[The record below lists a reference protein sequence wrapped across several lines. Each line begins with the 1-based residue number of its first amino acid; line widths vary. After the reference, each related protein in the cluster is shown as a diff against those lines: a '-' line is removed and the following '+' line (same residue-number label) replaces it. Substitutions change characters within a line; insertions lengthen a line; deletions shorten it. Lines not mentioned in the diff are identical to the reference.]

1 MNTLKQLF
9 FSCIYLLCSLRV
21 HTSVD
26 ICWTC
31 WGSLNMNEALHMS
44 KNWCTQHV
52 VLEADETL
60 NTKMSVCCQ
69 ICTMEVKLLQFRAWP
84 FCLVTQKGNGSS
96 YVQSK
101 FVHLS
106 KVELQLIFSSVQPR
120 FFAVYG
126 VTQLKTS
133 IVHNM
138 DASPYMKGDI
148 WASVTSTSHVFKNMT
163 ALANHTHTGGNRNA
177 EQKEIAIKIKAN
189 SPKGSQNS
197 VLKLHQCITLN
208 LWKWPRPQIK
218 FNAIWCKGL
227 AMISGFRINNGFS
240 ISRHCGVYWAV
251 TFMP

>member
-9 FSCIYLLCSLRV
+9 FSCIYLLCLLRV

-31 WGSLNMNEALHMS
+31 WRSLNMNEALHMS

-84 FCLVTQKGNGSS
+84 FCLVTQKGNGS
-96 YVQSK
+96 YMYRVN
-101 FVHLS
+101 LS
-106 KVELQLIFSSVQPR
+106 TCPSWAATNFLQCTTSVLR
-120 FFAVYG
+120 GLWCY
-126 VTQLKTS
+126 TIKTS

-148 WASVTSTSHVFKNMT
+148 WASVTSTSHVFKNMWQLWPIIHIQAGT
-163 ALANHTHTGGNRNA
+163 EMQNRKKLLLKSN
-177 EQKEIAIKIKAN
+177 QTLLK
-189 SPKGSQNS
+189 
-197 VLKLHQCITLN
+197 VLKIQCWNCINALH
-208 LWKWPRPQIK
+208 
-218 FNAIWCKGL
+218 
-227 AMISGFRINNGFS
+227 
-240 ISRHCGVYWAV
+240 
-251 TFMP
+251 